1 MIESLASE
9 INQYADVFLSD
20 SNFSTRWLALVDA
33 LGVCII

>member
-1 MIESLASE
+1 MIENLAWG

-33 LGVCII
+33 LGACVI